1 MAFDWDDSDDRRCFK
16 NVSFGGVATVLLVLA
31 ASLLGTSLKR
41 LESTGA
47 CAPPSSQ
54 TAPHRRAPPPRGFL
68 TLYTYPLSLHVQS
81 TASRTTGTPRPWR
94 TRPCRA
100 AFTPDPRAS
109 FFIKFPSTQISAD
122 INDATCVSKDG
133 LRVKFG
139 VSFQYQLPREWVKPV
154 VVKYRDMD
162 KWASIVRAAG
172 MSAVQHSCSKYL
184 TVAFQNKRGIIQGEM
199 ESKLRIKLEGPD
211 GDGAGGVYARAI
223 SLQLTNVELPE
234 EYREAVS
241 EKQQAD
247 EDIELAKNQRTQE
260 TTKANTELLAA
271 AEEAKKINNTATNE
285 ADVITIEATEKA
297 TEVTYAFGIEKA
309 LYTKIK
315 ADNELHG

>member
-1 MAFDWDDSDDRRCFK
+1 M
-16 NVSFGGVATVLLVLA
+16 
-31 ASLLGTSLKR
+31 
-41 LESTGA
+41 
-47 CAPPSSQ
+47 Q
-54 TAPHRRAPPPRGFL
+54 
-68 TLYTYPLSLHVQS
+68 
-81 TASRTTGTPRPWR
+81 

-100 AFTPDPRAS
+100 AFTWVPPA
-109 FFIKFPSTQISAD
+109 FIFIKFPSTQISAD

-139 VSFQYQLPREWVKPV
+139 VSFQYQLPMEWVKPV
-154 VVKYRDMD
+154 VVKYRNMD
-162 KWASIVRAAG
+162 KWGGIVYAAG
-172 MSAVQHSCSKYL
+172 MSAVQHSCSKYDISN
-184 TVAFQNKRGIIQGEM
+184 FQNKRGIIQSEM

-211 GDGAGGVYARAI
+211 GDGAGGVYARAV

-271 AEEAKKINNTATNE
+271 KEEAKKINNTATNE
-285 ADVITIEATEKA
+285 AEVITIEATEKA
-297 TEVTYAFGIEKA
+297 ASKYAFETAA
-309 LYTKIK
+309 LYKQIK
-315 ADNELHG
+315 PTTLTVRKQLAVHGERAVRRERTSRQRDDVLAGVHSIPDGRRRMTHSCKVEK

>member
-1 MAFDWDDSDDRRCFK
+1 MRDTHSCFK
-16 NVSFGGVATVLLVLA
+16 NRPFS
-31 ASLLGTSLKR
+31 
-41 LESTGA
+41 
-47 CAPPSSQ
+47 
-54 TAPHRRAPPPRGFL
+54 RAPPQRGIL
-68 TLYTYPLSLHVQS
+68 TLAYPDFPSRAEYGLAYDWHSKTLADEALQGGLHL
-81 TASRTTGTPRPWR
+81 GPPG
-94 TRPCRA
+94 
-100 AFTPDPRAS
+100 FI
-109 FFIKFPSTQISAD
+109 FIKFPSTQISAD

-139 VSFQYQLPREWVKPV
+139 VSFQYQLPMEWVKPV

-162 KWASIVRAAG
+162 KWGSIVYAAG
-172 MSAVQHSCSKYL
+172 MSAVQHSCSKYDISN
-184 TVAFQNKRGIIQGEM
+184 FQNKRGIIQSEM

-211 GDGAGGVYARAI
+211 GDGAGGVYARAV

-271 AEEAKKINNTATNE
+271 KEEAKKINNTATNE
-285 ADVITIEATEKA
+285 AEVITIEATEKA
-297 TEVTYAFGIEKA
+297 AETKYAFETEAA
-309 LYTKIK
+309 LYKQIKSDNFASVESILQYMANRLIEENERPVNAMMSSPVYIQSQEAGGGRIDYTK
-315 ADNELHG
+315 

>member
-1 MAFDWDDSDDRRCFK
+1 MQ
-16 NVSFGGVATVLLVLA
+16 GGLH
-31 ASLLGTSLKR
+31 LG
-41 LESTGA
+41 
-47 CAPPSSQ
+47 PP
-54 TAPHRRAPPPRGFL
+54 GFI
-68 TLYTYPLSLHVQS
+68 
-81 TASRTTGTPRPWR
+81 
-94 TRPCRA
+94 
-100 AFTPDPRAS
+100 
-109 FFIKFPSTQISAD
+109 FIKFPSTQISAD

-139 VSFQYQLPREWVKPV
+139 VSFQYQLPMEWVKPV

-162 KWASIVRAAG
+162 KWGSIVYAAG
-172 MSAVQHSCSKYL
+172 MSAVQHSCSKYDISN
-184 TVAFQNKRGIIQGEM
+184 FQNKRGIIQSEM

-211 GDGAGGVYARAI
+211 GDGAGGVYARAV

-271 AEEAKKINNTATNE
+271 KEEAKKINHGHKREVIISVPAVDNTGPSGLYKQIKSDKLAQYMATRRTGIPVNTGLHQWGMIHALHDFLTLIMTRCLCLFHRSE
-285 ADVITIEATEKA
+285 CTLAFVQPTVEAVADVA
-297 TEVTYAFGIEKA
+297 VA
-309 LYTKIK
+309 LALFRWGGRRTLTT
-315 ADNELHG
+315 ARVAPTRPRRRR